1 MTDQKKNIRPYAI
14 ALAVLAG
21 VSRLMPHPPNFTA
34 VGGSSLFAGARLNGW
49 MAYLLPLLVMAVT
62 DPFVGGFD
70 SSTPFVYAAILLNV
84 LIGRSLVRTNNPVRI
99 GSAAFAGSLQFFL
112 VSNLGYFV
120 GYTDRSAHALMLTY
134 VNAIPFFGRT
144 LAGDLAWTA
153 TLFGLH
159 YFLTR
164 TIAPNE
170 SAPSESA
177 SSQRIPA
184 TA

>member
-1 MTDQKKNIRPYAI
+1 MTEQKSNVRPYAI

-21 VSRLMPHPPNFTA
+21 LTRLMPHPPNFTA
-34 VGGSSLFAGARLNGW
+34 VGGGSLFAGARLNGW
-49 MAYLLPLLVMAVT
+49 LAYVLPLLVMAAT

-84 LIGRSLVRTNNPVRI
+84 LIGRSLCKTNNPVRI
-99 GSAAFAGSLQFFL
+99 GAAAFACSTQFFL
-112 VSNLGYFV
+112 VSNLGYFF
-120 GYTDRSAHALMLTY
+120 GYTDRSLHALSMTY
-134 VNAIPFFGRT
+134 VSAIPFWGKT
-144 LAGDLAWTA
+144 LAGDLFFTA

-164 TIAPNE
+164 TV
-170 SAPSESA
+170 A
-177 SSQRIPA
+177 SRERVPV